1 MATILRR
8 TGERPCQGSK
18 SYAEREGAAADAKF
32 AATGVI
38 QTERQVF
45 GLAREFL
52 GRSERGAV
60 S

>member
-1 MATILRR
+1 MYQGQLY
-8 TGERPCQGSK
+8 ERKQQLVTQL
-18 SYAEREGAAADAKF
+18 REGAAADAKF
-32 AATGVI
+32 AATGMI

-52 GRSERGAV
+52 GRSKRGAA